1 MRTSGQREEIEK
13 PVPQNITLEQQII
26 GAVLNDNELFHIHC
40 GAVRP
45 EHFYET
51 LHGRIWRVMAGRI
64 LKDHIAS
71 PVVLKSELEH
81 DEGLKD
87 VGGVRYL
94 ARLSGAS
101 VASFAMADYVREL
114 IETAERRRLLEVA
127 EEIVSSIN
135 EGGTSTDAA
144 AAMELAAMSVAE
156 NAPRPRSTS
165 LLAAHT
171 SSIAEINQTFENG
184 QVGVSSG
191 LRDLDELLLMKPK
204 RSTILAGATS
214 MGKTSLATWLAYHA
228 AKSGYGVGFVSLEMG
243 EEDLANRINS
253 IDSRVPYQAMDRPLS
268 ETLFRKVVEA
278 AKSQEAMPIEIVS
291 DRVRDMPA
299 ILSETRRLQ
308 AKWKPQG
315 DFKGLGMLV
324 IDYLQLVRGRGNAFE
339 VLTQVSRDTKSIAK
353 MLNIP
358 VVALAQV
365 SRDMSK
371 RDSKVPHLGD
381 LRGSGDLEN
390 DADNVIFCHR
400 PAYYLEREQPPAKA
414 EDRADWE
421 AEIKASK
428 GTMDIIV
435 AKQRMGPLGTVR
447 VGCDLATNRFWNI
460 DRQEEVDF

>member
-1 MRTSGQREEIEK
+1 MRVSGQQRETEK
-13 PVPQNITLEQQII
+13 TVPHNVALEQQIL
-26 GAVLNDNELFHIHC
+26 GAVLNNNNLFHIHC
-40 GAVRP
+40 GPVRA
-45 EHFYET
+45 EHFYEPT
-51 LHGRIWRVMAGRI
+51 HGRIWTLMAGRI

-71 PVVLKSELEH
+71 PVVLKGELEN
-81 DEGLKD
+81 DPGLKD
-87 VGGVRYL
+87 LGGVSYL
-94 ARLSGAS
+94 ARLSGAA
-101 VASFAMADYVREL
+101 VASFALADYVREL

-127 EEIVSSIN
+127 EEIVGAIN
-135 EGGTSTDAA
+135 SGGTSSDAA

-156 NAPRPRSTS
+156 NAPVARSMS
-165 LLAAHT
+165 LLSAHT
-171 SSIAEINQTFENG
+171 KSITAINDAYQNG
-184 QVGVSSG
+184 AVGVSSG
-191 LRDLDELLLMKPK
+191 LRDLDELLLLKPK
-204 RSTILAGATS
+204 RSTVLAGATS
-214 MGKTSLATWLAYHA
+214 MGKTSLATWLSYHA
-228 AKSGYGVGFVSLEMG
+228 AKTGYGVGFVSLEMG

-278 AKSQEAMPIEIVS
+278 AKKQEALPIEIMS
-291 DRVRDMPA
+291 DRVRDIPA

-308 AKWKPQG
+308 AKWKPEG

-371 RDSKVPHLGD
+371 RESKVPHLGD

-400 PAYYLEREQPPAKA
+400 PSYYLERMEPPERAD
-414 EDRADWE
+414 DRADWE
-421 AEIKASK
+421 DSISASK

-447 VGCDLATNRFWNI
+447 VGCDLATNRFW
-460 DRQEEVDF
+460 DLQTQTEVDF